1 MTSEKQRKANRQNAK
16 KSTGPRT
23 EDGKAHT
30 SQNALKHGLLAR
42 DAVLPGE
49 DPAVFDR
56 HFRDFEDTI
65 EPQNALEFALVRQ
78 IADAEWRLRRLAR
91 IETAFLADAC
101 DRTLRAKQNHHPD
114 RVPTDYEGET
124 LLMGEALRERS
135 QDQVNFARYKSS
147 LCRDLNRAVTLIRT
161 LRRDEYACNENLSSK
176 TGRRRLPKVTFP
188 EPPDDTYPNPYD
200 DPHRH
205 NEPGRYDPAAATNP
219 TAPPPASAS
228 APTLN
233 RPTSPWS
240 PDLPCRHSCRHNL
253 QLVVP
258 FPPKH
263 ATRNTRHDPSPSYP
277 PVARGSQKPAAF
289 PSPHPRTITPARH
302 PQPPYRFH
310 GSRITVHEKRRLAVA
325 RASRRAASASRP
337 TSSLRFTVHSSR
349 LTKTCRFTKTR
360 LTVHEKP
367 NKPNLAELTWN
378 QWAGVQSQPNPDTP
392 RQAPRRNPFTARKGR
407 LS

>member
-1 MTSEKQRKANRQNAK
+1 MATKAQVKANRQNAK

-49 DPAVFDR
+49 DPALFDR
-56 HFRDFEDTI
+56 HFQDFEDTI

-91 IETAFLADAC
+91 IETAFLAEAC

-124 LLMGEALRERS
+124 LLMGEALRDRS

-147 LCRDLNRAVTLIRT
+147 LCRDINRAVTLIRT
-161 LRRDEYACNENLSSK
+161 LRRDEYACNENLSRK

-188 EPPDDTYPNPYD
+188 EPPGDTYPNPYD

-205 NEPGRYDPAAATNP
+205 NEPNRYDPAAADQPNRPAARIGFRP
-219 TAPPPASAS
+219 TAQPTNEPLVAQVSRPAVSALLPTQSSACGPLPPETRDTP
-228 APTLN
+228 
-233 RPTSPWS
+233 
-240 PDLPCRHSCRHNL
+240 PCRGARLPAGS
-253 QLVVP
+253 VVL
-258 FPPKH
+258 
-263 ATRNTRHDPSPSYP
+263 
-277 PVARGSQKPAAF
+277 PADVL
-289 PSPHPRTITPARH
+289 STV
-302 PQPPYRFH
+302 H
-310 GSRITVHEKRRLAVA
+310 GSR
-325 RASRRAASASRP
+325 
-337 TSSLRFTVHSSR
+337 FT
-349 LTKTCRFTKTR
+349 KACRFTKTR

-367 NKPNLAELTWN
+367 NKPNPAEPTWN
-378 QWAGVQSQPNPDTP
+378 QWAGGQLRKARRRSFWWPSPELEDLSYRQSETL
-392 RQAPRRNPFTARKGR
+392 RNCTWHTETVGEFLPPHSRE
-407 LS
+407 LE